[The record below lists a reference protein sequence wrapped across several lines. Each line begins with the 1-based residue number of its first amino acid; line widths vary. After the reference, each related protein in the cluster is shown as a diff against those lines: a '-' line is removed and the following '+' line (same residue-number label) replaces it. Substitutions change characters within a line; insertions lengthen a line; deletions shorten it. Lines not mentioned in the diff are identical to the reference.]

1 MTSEQQDLL
10 KALAFLYLR
19 HGQNRRALTLILLAA
34 RHAPDDVGVLRTL
47 AYAFVAND
55 APEEA
60 LDVIERLERL
70 DFAGG
75 ADRTRLLLKARA
87 LLHAGRRVEA
97 KAVFRQFVE
106 TRKTE
111 VDIAADMQVDD
122 RPIDPDLA
130 AAPSA
135 GDHDV
140 VLPADRLALSTAA
153 SMPAVRMK

>member
-1 MTSEQQDLL
+1 MTRDQQDLL
-10 KALAFLYLR
+10 QALAFLYLR

-34 RHAPDDVGVLRTL
+34 RHAPEDVGVLRTL

-60 LDVIERLERL
+60 LDVIERLEKL

-75 ADRTRLLLKARA
+75 ADQVRRLLKARA

-106 TRKTE
+106 TRKTRDGALAD
-111 VDIAADMQVDD
+111 VDMGDANAEK
-122 RPIDPDLA
+122 PL
-130 AAPSA
+130 SA
-135 GDHDV
+135 GVSPGTDAFVPPDDGFSTT
-140 VLPADRLALSTAA
+140 ARASTRAARL
-153 SMPAVRMK
+153 K

>member
-1 MTSEQQDLL
+1 MTPDQQDLL

-55 APEEA
+55 APDEA
-60 LDVIERLERL
+60 LDVIERLEKL

-75 ADRTRLLLKARA
+75 ADQMRHLLKARA

-97 KAVFRQFVE
+97 RAVFRQFVE
-106 TRKTE
+106 IRRARIGGLDAFE
-111 VDIAADMQVDD
+111 PEGAIVDADFAPPERRRAM
-122 RPIDPDLA
+122 PA
-130 AAPSA
+130 AASA
-135 GDHDV
+135 Q
-140 VLPADRLALSTAA
+140 AA
-153 SMPAVRMK
+153 RAR

>member
-1 MTSEQQDLL
+1 MTPDQQDLL
-10 KALAFLYLR
+10 QALAFLYLR

-60 LDVIERLERL
+60 LDVIERLEKL

-75 ADRTRLLLKARA
+75 ADEMRRLLKARA

-106 TRKTE
+106 IRKAKTG
-111 VDIAADMQVDD
+111 VVADMHVDD
-122 RPIDPDLA
+122 QSVGPDA
-130 AAPSA
+130 ATTPPA
-135 GDHDV
+135 GGDGFI
-140 VLPADRLALSTAA
+140 LPEDRLALSTAA
-153 SMPAVRMK
+153 SAPAVRMK